1 MKLEEFE
8 QLHPHVQAEGLT
20 FLTPNTHCAW
30 RVDTLLTKEPDTIAW
45 INGMAKDAILFDVGA
60 NMGQY
65 SMVAAQRGITVHAFE
80 PDSQNFALMCRNL
93 ALNKLKGHITPWP
106 IALTDQTGLD
116 TFYVTNLMP
125 GGSCNSF
132 GEQVDYHLQ
141 PKKFKFQQGCFGTTL
156 NLFCEQRRVKPNH
169 IKIDVD
175 GLEHKIIAGMD
186 FILPGVESVLIELNT
201 RLPEHMAIIDTMKIW
216 GFYPDMVTAEK
227 ARRTDGAFKGVGN
240 VIFFK
245 NEADFLDVPVEKW
258 KKL

>member
-1 MKLEEFE
+1 MKLEEYE
-8 QLHPHVQAEGLT
+8 QLHPHVQAEGLV

-45 INGMAKDAILFDVGA
+45 INGMAKDSVLFDVGA

-106 IALTDQTGLD
+106 IALTDTIGLD
-116 TFYVTNLMP
+116 TFYVTHVMP

-141 PKKFKFQQGCFGTTL
+141 PKKFKFQQGCFGTTIDI
-156 NLFCEQRRVKPNH
+156 FSSQMKAYADH

-175 GLEHKIIAGMD
+175 GLEHKIIAGAE
-186 FILPGVESVLIELNT
+186 FALTKAQSVLVELNT
-201 RLPEHMAIIDTMKIW
+201 RLPEHVAIIEKMNQL
-216 GFYPDMVTAEK
+216 GFWADMVTAEK
-227 ARRTDGAFKGVGN
+227 ARRKDGAFKGVGN
-240 VIFFK
+240 VIFFRDD
-245 NEADFLDVPVEKW
+245 ADFLDVPADKW

>member
-1 MKLEEFE
+1 MKLDEYE
-8 QLHPHVQAEGLT
+8 QLHPHVQAEGLI

-30 RVDTLLTKEPDTIAW
+30 RVDTLLSKEPDTIAW
-45 INGMAKDAILFDVGA
+45 INGMAKDSILFDVGA

-93 ALNKLKGHITPWP
+93 ALNKLKGHVTPWP
-106 IALTDQTGLD
+106 IALSDVTGLD
-116 TFYVTNLMP
+116 TFFVTNLMP

-132 GEQVDYHLQ
+132 GDQVDYHLR
-141 PKKFKFQQGCFGTTL
+141 PKKFKFQQGCFGTTIDE
-156 NLFCEQRRVKPNH
+156 FCPGRAYPDH

-175 GLEHKIIAGMD
+175 GLEHKVIAGAD
-186 FILPGVESVLIELNT
+186 HVLLNVKSVLVELNT
-201 RLPEHMAIIDTMKIW
+201 ALPEHIAIVEKMNEL
-216 GFYPDMVTAEK
+216 GFIPDMATADK

-240 VIFFK
+240 VVFFK
-245 NEADFLDVPVEKW
+245 NDADFLDVPVEKW